1 MITSIRIRTI
11 WRVEKTK
18 PKALVKIL
26 VGNYVQILFKSS
38 EGKIKKVIGEV
49 TYLDEESI
57 EVRERN
63 TGKMFS
69 FFKWHLIDID
79 HL

>member
-69 FFKWHLIDID
+69 FFKWHIIDID